1 MSWIIGASGNLT
13 KELIGKIKSCT
24 PSSIFQ
30 VELDDLIIIA
40 GGNSNT
46 LFYSTQDT
54 LDNQFIIAGIGIRT
68 KTDQI
73 KFLNTSD
80 WMNITNEED
89 MQKLNGHFVLIKWNR
104 YEIKIFTD
112 SLGLRDIYLSRL
124 RNGYILFSTRV
135 DWLAKITQAKLN
147 FREFGSRWLLFN
159 QISRESVFE
168 NIDRITAGTKVIIYR
183 ASCKA
188 TTTKFNWQP
197 EFTKTNYSTLDFSK
211 TLNDFIFLPLINKQK
226 LSLSLSGGMDSRV
239 ILSCLISSKYKDWY
253 THTFGDRN
261 HPDSLVAKKIT
272 IDLGVIHEEINL
284 SLPEDDSIIKEIADY
299 VSGTLVNNAASG
311 FLQLRNY
318 NKLVGRN
325 EIIIDGGFGEIWRRE
340 FFNRLL
346 ITGQKTLINN
356 NAKEII
362 PYLTIHRANI
372 FNEDVKLE
380 MLCGCEEQINNIFS
394 ELPRINEIG
403 IENWVDLFAIKTRL
417 VNYYSH
423 EQTRLDS
430 LVMCYMPFAQPF
442 LLDNIFNIS
451 IEQRK
456 NGKMFRKLIR
466 NNYSP
471 LLKYQLAKGQLSHPF
486 WLNTIQSRIW
496 NIAYKKLKLKTYRDN
511 SSERLINSLKTFI
524 NDSINSTSIKEA
536 GIYDYNKLINL
547 SQSLHKGD
555 ATAMNIHELD
565 WWLAFEL
572 FRQQVA
578 A

>member
-1 MSWIIGASGNLT
+1 MSWIIGASGNFT
-13 KELIGKIKSCT
+13 REQIEKIKRFNTNSN
-24 PSSIFQ
+24 FQ
-30 VELDDLIIIA
+30 INEPNLFVIA
-40 GGNSNT
+40 GGNIGT
-46 LFYSTQDT
+46 LFFSET
-54 LDNQFIIAGIGIRT
+54 NSENKFIAVGIGI
-68 KTDQI
+68 KDQLDQT
-73 KFLNTSD
+73 KFLTAND
-80 WMNITNEED
+80 WGRITNEEEI
-89 MQKLNGHFVLIKWNR
+89 QGLNGHFVLLRWNNN
-104 YEIKIFTD
+104 EIKIFTD
-112 SLGLRDIYLSRL
+112 SLGLRDIYITRL
-124 RNGYILFSTRV
+124 ANGVVLFSTRA
-135 DWLAKITQAKLN
+135 DWIAKIIKAKLN
-147 FREFGSRWLLFN
+147 FKEFGSRWLLFN
-159 QISRESVFE
+159 QISSKSVFE
-168 NIDRITAGTKVIIYR
+168 NIERITVGTKVNINR
-183 ASCKA
+183 LSGEV
-188 TTTKFNWQP
+188 TTSKFNWQP
-197 EFTKTNYSTLDFSK
+197 TFTKIDYPVLDFSK
-211 TLNDFIFLPLINKQK
+211 TLNDFIFFPLINQQK

-239 ILSCLISSKYKDWY
+239 ILSYLLNSKYRDWY
-253 THTFGDRN
+253 THTFGDGN

-272 IDLGVIHEEINL
+272 SNLGVTHEGINM
-284 SLPEDDSIIKEIADY
+284 SLPEGDSIIQEIADY

-346 ITGQKTLINN
+346 ITGQKALINN

-372 FNEDVKLE
+372 FNEDVRLE

-471 LLKYQLAKGQLSHPF
+471 LLKYPLAKGQLSHPF

-496 NIAYKKLKLKTYRDN
+496 NIAYKKLRLKTYRDN

-524 NDSINSTSIKEA
+524 NDSINSASTKEA
-536 GIYDYNKLINL
+536 GIYDNNKLINL
-547 SQSLHKGD
+547 SQSLHTGD

-572 FRQQVA
+572 FRKSVTR
-578 A
+578 